1 MDNFQPV
8 SKVDPNELPEGF
20 SVRDPNAKTAAG
32 TGGPGGEDQ
41 QHELQKEAILA
52 QALTTNA
59 LERLRRIKL
68 VRSVDA
74 VERAI
79 LQMAPRLTERINEGK
94 LIEMLERGNRSKQQA
109 AQQASA
115 ISIQRKKYNID
126 TDDEDDNDDD
136 LM

>member
-20 SVRDPNAKTAAG
+20 SVRDPNSKTAAG
-32 TGGPGGEDQ
+32 SGPGSAD
-41 QHELQKEAILA
+41 HELQKEAILA

-94 LIEMLERGNRSKQQA
+94 LIEMLERGNRSQQQA

>member
-8 SKVDPNELPEGF
+8 SKVDPSVLPEGF
-20 SVRDPNAKTAAG
+20 SIQDPNSKTAGAAAG
-32 TGGPGGEDQ
+32 GADDA
-41 QHELQKEAILA
+41 HELQKDAILA
-52 QALTTNA
+52 QALTANA

-94 LIEMLERGNRSKQQA
+94 LIEMLERGSRSQQHA

-115 ISIQRKKYNID
+115 ISIHRKKYNVD
-126 TDDEDDNDDD
+126 SEDEDDNDDD